1 MYVWASPLRCHNVL
15 KALQRIDLLSVVLFQ
30 LTGGDS
36 FVLARLGGKKQ
47 NKTCFIA
54 CLWCWCAW
62 LWTMQG
68 EKECLNSET
77 TELKQ
82 KIRYLQDQ
90 LLPLSKQREYQEKE
104 IQRLNRVR
112 VGLTAEETVEGVSH
126 RDSFSA
132 VFNAWPCPSAGSRGS
147 LKLALA
153 FVLATTT
160 WPGQLRRRRK

>member
-1 MYVWASPLRCHNVL
+1 MYVYTSL
-15 KALQRIDLLSVVLFQ
+15 LLSQCFKGIAKNNGGFLVIASLGLSLYCLPWVLM
-30 LTGGDS
+30 
-36 FVLARLGGKKQ
+36 
-47 NKTCFIA
+47 
-54 CLWCWCAW
+54 CWLCM
-62 LWTMQG
+62 MQG

-112 VGLTAEETVEGVSH
+112 VGLTTDETVEGESPRRVSTVLTL
-126 RDSFSA
+126 DF
-132 VFNAWPCPSAGSRGS
+132 VPPTAGSRGS
-147 LKLALA
+147 LKLAFA

-160 WPGQLRRRRK
+160 WPGQLRRRRQ